1 MDVARWEREE
11 ICVEKGFDG
20 KMQTGVSELRMEILI
35 YDVRWEIEIGDLK
48 WDFGEALRSVFQLAG
63 HGCFEPLYKY
73 DHARFAKCT
82 HYLSK
87 KPRQ

>member
-48 WDFGEALRSVFQLAG
+48 WVALPWNFGV
-63 HGCFEPLYKY
+63 
-73 DHARFAKCT
+73 AKVGR
-82 HYLSK
+82 K
-87 KPRQ
+87 F